1 MAIVKP
7 FSCYRPNGAAA
18 SQVAALPYECARR
31 AHVLRGESP

>member
-18 SQVAALPYECARR
+18 SQVAALPYAPWRFD
-31 AHVLRGESP
+31 AGA